1 MVAPQVF
8 WLDEAYDREHAPDGV
23 SRYGAE
29 VRARAHEFAGTW
41 GHISPVPFTVIAWQ
55 LAASLTPAY
64 VRWHQRV
71 TAAACLCSP
80 WDGSLICEVSV
91 VAPWP
96 AGLARTRLW
105 CQDRG
110 WRDWPQLF
118 GQYLPPSE
126 QDLTR
131 APHLRASLLI
141 QAPIPLD
148 RLPPAPAGPA
158 RDAPGTARRA
168 VAAVARELSDLLAP
182 MIEQLETTASAR

>member
-1 MVAPQVF
+1 
-8 WLDEAYDREHAPDGV
+8 
-23 SRYGAE
+23 
-29 VRARAHEFAGTW
+29 
-41 GHISPVPFTVIAWQ
+41 
-55 LAASLTPAY
+55 
-64 VRWHQRV
+64 
-71 TAAACLCSP
+71 
-80 WDGSLICEVSV
+80 
-91 VAPWP
+91 
-96 AGLARTRLW
+96 
-105 CQDRG
+105 
-110 WRDWPQLF
+110 LF

-158 RDAPGTARRA
+158 QDAPGTARRA